1 MAKRNSY
8 IKEIFE
14 DEEGYASSKRIIGA
28 IIIFIALG
36 CIIWLTVTEGG
47 TNVVEDLLSTALFIG
62 GTLLG
67 ISSIASIWKYP
78 NIKNNTKEIEETPS
92 EENPCDTCVYNKK
105 E

>member
-1 MAKRNSY
+1 MTKRNSY

-67 ISSIASIWKYP
+67 ISSITGIWKYP
-78 NIKNNTKEIEETPS
+78 NAP
-92 EENPCDTCVYNKK
+92 NKK
-105 E
+105 RKYRNTN